1 MMFFHRHK
9 GDLGEI
15 WRGEPRALRFCGSDG
30 KQEEESERAAHAKR
44 KEKGYSGRG
53 GAGRREGGRERG
65 DAIFTLRF
73 ICGSHREN

>member
-1 MMFFHRHK
+1 M
-9 GDLGEI
+9 G
-15 WRGEPRALRFCGSDG
+15 GEPRALRFCGSDG

-44 KEKGYSGRG
+44 KGKGYSGG
-53 GAGRREGGRERG
+53 GAGGQAGGRERG